1 MLSPPQEDRELIAD
15 LKEGLFLMTE
25 AYKAV
30 LGTSDEEMLEELLLK
45 YINKSDSTAC
55 CVALRYFTYYV
66 VLGSIQGGGGGAKW
80 IFVDIWIMSST
91 FFVNYPLTIIYKYL
105 HLSTKNV

>member
-66 VLGSIQGGGGGAKW
+66 VLGSIQIARPVREQL
-80 IFVDIWIMSST
+80 FANSCYYQTSS
-91 FFVNYPLTIIYKYL
+91 NISTINSFL
-105 HLSTKNV
+105 LVA

>member
-1 MLSPPQEDRELIAD
+1 MIAD

-30 LGTSDEEMLEELLLK
+30 LGTEEEAMLEELLLK

-55 CVALRYFTYYV
+55 CVALR
-66 VLGSIQGGGGGAKW
+66 
-80 IFVDIWIMSST
+80 
-91 FFVNYPLTIIYKYL
+91 LTIV
-105 HLSTKNV
+105 LSIWQILSNILIVNVSY